1 MELVKKPAKKISH
14 IVVLCPAWSLR
25 IDLLK
30 KLDLCDK
37 FLQEKI
43 KSNKTLKIFFLRT
56 KFRAERT
63 LANTILEY
71 WSLKPCSMQ
80 KEGKLIN
87 RSGVD
92 DKNVHKNIFMSHRKY
107 EPKLRSL
114 VYTEIYKF
122 GENAK
127 L

>member
-71 WSLKPCSMQ
+71 
-80 KEGKLIN
+80 
-87 RSGVD
+87 
-92 DKNVHKNIFMSHRKY
+92 
-107 EPKLRSL
+107 
-114 VYTEIYKF
+114 
-122 GENAK
+122 
-127 L
+127 